1 MRLWTGSGDK
11 GKTYLWAKLTSKAS
25 EIAEAL
31 GAVDELDSFV
41 GLARANCSDK
51 EIENFLIEV
60 QKQIRV
66 LAADLAGYKG
76 AIKTAGFNAHQNSK
90 NFDCSKKIS
99 ELHVKYLENSM
110 RAFESELPDLKN
122 FILPGGAE
130 LAARLHVCRTVCRRA
145 ERACVRA
152 GKKSKV
158 NPLAVV
164 YLNRLSSFFFGLALL
179 ANKRAGVE
187 EMEWK

>member
-1 MRLWTGSGDK
+1 MDGFIFMRLWTGSGDK

-31 GAVDELDSFV
+31 GSVDELDSFV
-41 GLARANCSDK
+41 GLARANCSEK
-51 EIENFLIEV
+51 EIESFLIEV
-60 QKQIRV
+60 QKQLRI
-66 LAADLAGYKG
+66 LLADLAGYKG
-76 AIKTAGFNAHQNSK
+76 
-90 NFDCSKKIS
+90 SKKIS
-99 ELHVKYLENSM
+99 DFHVKYLENSM

-122 FILPGGAE
+122 FILPGGTE

-145 ERACVRA
+145 ERASVRA

-164 YLNRLSSFFFGLALL
+164 YLNRLSSFFFSLALL
-179 ANKRAGVE
+179 ANKRAGVNE
-187 EMEWK
+187 REWK

>member
-1 MRLWTGSGDK
+1 MKLWTGTGDK

-31 GAVDELDSFV
+31 GSVDELDSFI
-41 GLARANCSDK
+41 GLARANCSEK
-51 EIENFLIEV
+51 EIESFLIEV

-66 LAADLAGYKG
+66 LAADLAGYTG
-76 AIKTAGFNAHQNSK
+76 A
-90 NFDCSKKIS
+90 KKIS
-99 ELHVKYLENSM
+99 DFQIKYLENSM
-110 RAFESELPDLKN
+110 RTFEDELPDLKN
-122 FILPGGAE
+122 FILLGGTE
-130 LAARLHVCRTVCRRA
+130 LAARLHVCRAVCRRA

-158 NPLAVV
+158 NPLIVV

-179 ANKRAGVE
+179 ANKRAGVSE
-187 EMEWK
+187 REWK

>member
-1 MRLWTGSGDK
+1 MKLWTGAGDK
-11 GKTYLWAKLTSKAS
+11 GKTYLWAKLTSKGS

-31 GAVDELDSFV
+31 GNVDELDSFV
-41 GLARANCSDK
+41 GLARANCMDK
-51 EIENFLIEV
+51 EIENFLLEV

-76 AIKTAGFNAHQNSK
+76 
-90 NFDCSKKIS
+90 SKKIS
-99 ELHVKYLENSM
+99 DFHIKYLENSM
-110 RAFESELPDLKN
+110 AVFESELPVLKN
-122 FILPGGAE
+122 FILPGGSE
-130 LAARLHVCRTVCRRA
+130 LSARLHVCRTVCRRA
-145 ERACVRA
+145 ERSAVRA
-152 GKKSKV
+152 GKKIKV
-158 NPLAVV
+158 NPKIVV

>member
-1 MRLWTGSGDK
+1 MKLWTGSGDK

-51 EIENFLIEV
+51 QIESFLLEV
-60 QKQIRV
+60 QKQLRI
-66 LAADLAGYKG
+66 LLADLAGYKG
-76 AIKTAGFNAHQNSK
+76 G
-90 NFDCSKKIS
+90 KKIS
-99 ELHVKYLENSM
+99 ELHVKYLENSI
-110 RAFESELPDLKN
+110 RTFESELPDLKN